1 MFASETIRHPD
12 GRTSKVFRV
21 GQGPLVVWLHGPR
34 GVPGSDP
41 VIHELAKRHTVVAPL
56 APGFADLAELDE
68 IRNVHELAL
77 HYDDVLQALGLD
89 AVTLIGHSFGAM
101 VAAEVAAHFPRRVAR
116 LVLISPLG
124 LWQDQHPL
132 PDMFGQVPYL
142 MIDTLLWKAGKAI
155 PAMAD
160 PADEPNDP
168 VERQVAIAQAL
179 TSVAKFVWP
188 LPDRGLRRRLPRITA
203 QTLVIA
209 GADDRF
215 VPASYV
221 EEFASLVRGAGMAI
235 IPDAAHMVPYEQ
247 PADVFRKLDGWI
259 SAGAF
264 SDDAE
269 AASGQKMR
277 QKVKD

>member
-1 MFASETIRHPD
+1 
-12 GRTSKVFRV
+12 
-21 GQGPLVVWLHGPR
+21 
-34 GVPGSDP
+34 
-41 VIHELAKRHTVVAPL
+41 
-56 APGFADLAELDE
+56 
-68 IRNVHELAL
+68 VHELAL

-132 PDMFGQVPYL
+132 PDMFGQVPY
-142 MIDTLLWKAGKAI
+142 MTIDTLLWKAGKAI
-155 PAMAD
+155 PPMAD

-203 QTLVIA
+203 QTLLIA

-221 EEFASLVRGAGMAI
+221 EEFASLIRGAGMAI

-264 SDDAE
+264 SDKAE
-269 AASGQKMR
+269 ATSGQTMR
-277 QKVKD
+277 QKVKG

>member
-1 MFASETIRHPD
+1 M
-12 GRTSKVFRV
+12 
-21 GQGPLVVWLHGPR
+21 
-34 GVPGSDP
+34 
-41 VIHELAKRHTVVAPL
+41 
-56 APGFADLAELDE
+56 
-68 IRNVHELAL
+68 
-77 HYDDVLQALGLD
+77 HYDDVLQALGLE

-116 LVLISPLG
+116 LVLISPIG

-132 PDMFGQVPYL
+132 PDMFGQVPY
-142 MIDTLLWKAGKAI
+142 MTIDTLLWKAGKAI

-160 PADEPNDP
+160 PADEPNNP

-221 EEFASLVRGAGMAI
+221 EEFASRIRDARMAI

-247 PADVFRKLDGWI
+247 PAEVFGKLDGWV
-259 SAGAF
+259 
-264 SDDAE
+264 
-269 AASGQKMR
+269 AA
-277 QKVKD
+277 KVRAA